1 MFSTR
6 NKADTIKKIE
16 LNKIKKMKKIIL
28 LLALSVTLFSTA
40 QSTYLIQKP
49 LRLETVNKGEK
60 SDSILVRGTD
70 KIVKFVPR
78 NEFVGSSNLK
88 TVNGISLLGSGD
100 VPFTPVSDSI
110 AGIVNNTP
118 LQELGGVDK
127 TIRGVRIG
135 RGNSTGIDNVV
146 FGINSQNSAT
156 TAVENHSF
164 GFEALRDVTTGN
176 YNTAMGWG
184 ALQMNTTGNQNSAFG
199 DGASLANTTGSYNV
213 AIGTNALLANQY
225 GSQNVAIGGN
235 ALAKNIGTAG
245 SNIFGHRSVA
255 IGASAMYN
263 NTTGHGIGIGNSALN
278 NNTTGTHNI
287 ALGLQSGS
295 GITTGSNN
303 TIVAGTG
310 FIALGGGI
318 TTGSNNLILAQNNGN
333 TTGIT
338 TGSGNTIV
346 GKVSGLAAA
355 LANTVIVSDGVGTQ
369 RFISDASNLSTLPA
383 QTTALITG
391 DVTGKAV
398 LTKEYLNSFI
408 GTVAPVSATAPGK
421 VGEIRIVAGYIYWC
435 TAPNTWIRASGTTF

>member
-1 MFSTR
+1 
-6 NKADTIKKIE
+6 
-16 LNKIKKMKKIIL
+16 MKKIIL

-49 LRLETVNKGEK
+49 LRLETVNGGTKF
-60 SDSILVRGTD
+60 DSVLVRGAD

-78 NEFVGSSNLK
+78 SEFVGSSGLK

-100 VPFTPVSDSI
+100 VPFTPVSDTVS
-110 AGIVNNTP
+110 GIVNNTA

-127 TIRGVRIG
+127 TINGLRIG

-199 DGASLANTTGSYNV
+199 DAASMANTTGSYNV
-213 AIGTNALLANQY
+213 AMGINTLKANQY
-225 GSQNVAIGGN
+225 GSQNVAIGAG

-255 IGASAMYN
+255 IGASAMFN
-263 NTTGHGIGIGNSALN
+263 NTTGHGIGIGNFALN
-278 NNTTGTHNI
+278 NNTTGAHNI
-287 ALGLQSGS
+287 AIGFQSGS

-303 TIVAGTG
+303 TIIAGTG
-310 FIALGGGI
+310 FIQFGGGI
-318 TTGSNNLILAQNNGN
+318 TTGANNLIIAQNNGN

-355 LANTVIVSDGVGTQ
+355 LENNVIVSDGVGTQ
-369 RFISDASNLSTLPA
+369 RLISNSTNLTTLPV

-391 DVTGKAV
+391 DTTGKAV

-408 GTVAPVSATAPGK
+408 GTVAPASATASGK